1 MSLYCPLYNHLF
13 IHVPKCAGT
22 SMAAAMETA
31 GSPPSDGHRTLGEYI
46 VEGDLPSDIF
56 KWCFVRNPYDRLF
69 SAYLYLQAGSKR
81 KPAMRWLG
89 VIESGQRVLHAG
101 QQPGPSELDDELS
114 SLYNQYRTPMTSF
127 ESYVLNLKEIKKMS
141 INHLKEQHSFISF
154 ENITMDFIGR
164 YETIEQDWNYIS
176 NKLYNRKIHLHTL
189 NDSLEYVKAAHESDK
204 IVDHLP
210 MEFKPKNKN
219 YMSRYT
225 PEMIKVVNE
234 VYSKDFELFG
244 YTRY

>member
-22 SMAAAMETA
+22 SMAIAMEAA
-31 GSPPSDGHRTLGEYI
+31 GSKPSSGHRTLGEYI

-56 KWCFVRNPYDRLF
+56 KWCFVRNPYDRLV
-69 SAYLYLQAGSKR
+69 SAHLYLQSGPAH
-81 KPAMRWLG
+81 KPSMRWLG
-89 VIESGQRVLHAG
+89 VVEAGIPSGL
-101 QQPGPSELDDELS
+101 GPPELDDELS
-114 SLYNQYRTPMTSF
+114 SLYNEYRTPIKSF
-127 ESYVLNLKEIKKMS
+127 ESFVLNLKEIKKMN

-189 NDSLEYVKAAHESDK
+189 NDSLEYVKAVHGSDK